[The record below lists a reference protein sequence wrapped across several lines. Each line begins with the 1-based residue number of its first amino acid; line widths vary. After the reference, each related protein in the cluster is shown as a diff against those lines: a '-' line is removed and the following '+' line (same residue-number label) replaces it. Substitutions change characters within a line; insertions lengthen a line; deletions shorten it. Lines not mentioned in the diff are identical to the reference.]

1 MRTTIDLPEEL
12 VNEAMAVTNYKTKT
26 ALIKAALKNF
36 IVREKIKGLKN
47 YYGKVLLEI
56 DLDQVRER

>member
-12 VNEAMAVTNYKTKT
+12 VKEAMAVTNYKTKT
-26 ALIKAALKNF
+26 ALIKAALKNI
-36 IVREKIKGLKN
+36 IVKEKVRGLKN
-47 YYGKVLLEI
+47 YYGKVPLEL

>member
-12 VNEAMAVTNYKTKT
+12 INEAMAVTNYKTKT
-26 ALIKAALKNF
+26 ALIKAALKN
-36 IVREKIKGLKN
+36 IILREKVKGLKN
-47 YYGKVLLEI
+47 YYGKVPLEI